1 MTQATLG
8 NLRLNEYGQEL
19 HCNPFMVNLDRCA
32 GNCNTLDDLSSKVCV
47 PNETEDETCMFLI
60 W

>member
-8 NLRLNEYGQEL
+8 NLHLNEYSQEL
-19 HCNPFMVNLDRCA
+19 HGNPFMVNVDRCA
-32 GNCNTLDDLSSKVCV
+32 GNGNTLDDLSSKLCV